1 MNTLSRLF
9 PACAQQ
15 SLVTNLPCCF
25 LSLLSLI
32 QIQATKMGTA
42 AISKSLPIHEIGLQQ
57 GHSTTLL
64 QNTPLKSQYD
74 VVLLHKKH

>member
-1 MNTLSRLF
+1 MSILSRLF

-15 SLVTNLPCCF
+15 SLVANLPCCF
-25 LSLLSLI
+25 LALLFLI
-32 QIQATKMGTA
+32 QIQATKMGTG
-42 AISKSLPIHEIGLQQ
+42 AISKSLPTHEIGLQQ

-74 VVLLHKKH
+74 VLLLHKKH